1 MPFKS
6 EKQRRYLYANQP
18 KLAKKWSNMYGDK
31 IVGLGNVKSLKGKSL
46 DKEIKNTKKVM
57 NSLQKIVI
65 DEGNMNYYKDLMGIQ
80 TYYLKLNSLKSK
92 KQGYKDRE
100 DESLGMRRGAER
112 GKKQSYKD
120 RRNESYGKFGKRDK
134 EKKGKNKINKITGL
148 NKVVNNNVSTLKQ
161 ISSELKNASK
171 LHKGQALKIDNMLT
185 ITGLGNIKIGGLSTD
200 EYLMRIAAT
209 LLSKGLSPSK
219 FTKSK
224 AKSLTKG
231 LKARKK
237 VYELIDKYP
246 ADITI
251 YMKRIKNL

>member
-6 EKQRRYLYANQP
+6 EKQRRYLYANEP

-31 IVGLGNVKSLKGKSL
+31 IVGLGNVNSLKGKSL

-100 DESLGMRRGAER
+100 DESLGMRRGAEK

-134 EKKGKNKINKITGL
+134 EKKGKNKINKKISGL
-148 NKVVNNNVSTLKQ
+148 
-161 ISSELKNASK
+161 
-171 LHKGQALKIDNMLT
+171 
-185 ITGLGNIKIGGLSTD
+185 GGLSTD
-200 EYLMRIAAT
+200 EYLMRIAST
-209 LLSKGLSPSK
+209 LLSKGLNPSK
-219 FTKSK
+219 YTKSK
-224 AKSLTKG
+224 AKALLKNV
-231 LKARKK
+231 KARKK
-237 VYELIDKYP
+237 VYELIDKKS